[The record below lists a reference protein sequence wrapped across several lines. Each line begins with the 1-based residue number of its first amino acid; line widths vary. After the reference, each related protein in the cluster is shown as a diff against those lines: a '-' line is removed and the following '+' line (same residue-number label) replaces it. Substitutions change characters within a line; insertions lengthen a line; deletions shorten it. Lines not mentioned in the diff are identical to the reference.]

1 MEPCTF
7 HPKPKKLKKPIRKK
21 FLTFAEMELSSS
33 IIKKSSYIFSKES
46 CSYILLKESCSYIS
60 RNGTLQ
66 L

>member
-7 HPKPKKLKKPIRKK
+7 HPKPKKLKQPIQKK

-33 IIKKSSYIFSKES
+33 IIKTNSYIFS
-46 CSYILLKESCSYIS
+46 KESCSYIS